1 MPRKYA
7 DQIDTDPVLA
17 RQLIRQQYPHWAHEP
32 IVEVAP
38 AGTVNA
44 LYRLGGD
51 KVIRLPL
58 RREWSADNEKDRQDW
73 VDRIAPLLPVA
84 TPTLLATGVPAAGYP
99 CTWSI
104 YRWLPGTT
112 PDPTPSD
119 GAHQLAA
126 DLVAFLGALHGIDA
140 TGWPCDNVWAGPL
153 TDRADLR
160 GSIAALDG
168 LADSADATAVWEA
181 ALALPARPHPPVV
194 IHGDLYPGNLLMVDG
209 RLNAVID
216 WTPLLGDPAHDLICA
231 WNLLP
236 AATRDDLRLRLDI
249 DEATWMR
256 GRALALARALLV
268 LPDVRDTNPA
278 ITAYAKNTIHEVLTD
293 YRER

>member
-1 MPRKYA
+1 MKATAHER
-7 DQIDTDPVLA
+7 DTVLA
-17 RQLIRQQYPHWAHEP
+17 YLAGQLDDEP
-32 IVEVAP
+32 VVHLE
-38 AGTVNA
+38 TV
-44 LYRLGGD
+44 
-51 KVIRLPL
+51 
-58 RREWSADNEKDRQDW
+58 
-73 VDRIAPLLPVA
+73 
-84 TPTLLATGVPAAGYP
+84 
-99 CTWSI
+99 
-104 YRWLPGTT
+104 
-112 PDPTPSD
+112 
-119 GAHQLAA
+119 
-126 DLVAFLGALHGIDA
+126 
-140 TGWPCDNVWAGPL
+140 
-153 TDRADLR
+153 
-160 GSIAALDG
+160 
-168 LADSADATAVWEA
+168 
-181 ALALPARPHPPVV
+181 ALALPASPHPPVV

-268 LPDVRDTNPA
+268 LPDVHDTNPA